1 MQKINILPK
10 NYRFLFFGAGALLVF
25 LVMLFLEVK
34 QVFVALDPA
43 ITKLFQTF
51 FPTRSLDTLLSFFS
65 LLGSFEIITLGVVAI
80 ALWVFRRQKKI
91 FYSLVFFGGI
101 LMFEFMGKLFLYHPG
116 PPSDF
121 FRYSIPFAFPT
132 SYVHTNY
139 SFPSGHVSRTIFLAI
154 VSVFVLRRWWAS
166 LMATVFSLVM
176 VFSRIYLG
184 EHWASDTLGGIFLGL
199 AMGFFTLSYY
209 EQRN

>member
-1 MQKINILPK
+1 MFKFPQ
-10 NYRFLFFGAGALLVF
+10 NYRFLALGMVALLIF
-25 LVMLFLEVK
+25 LSILFLEVK
-34 QVFVALDPA
+34 QIFAVFDPA
-43 ITKLFQTF
+43 V
-51 FPTRSLDTLLSFFS
+51 TRILQSLWPRTLDIPLSFFS
-65 LLGSFEIITLGVVAI
+65 LLGSFEIISLGVI
-80 ALWVFRRQKKI
+80 GLGLWVFRRQKKI
-91 FYSLVFFGGI
+91 FYSLAFFGGI
-101 LMFEFMGKLFLYHPG
+101 LMFEFVGKLFLYHPG

-139 SFPSGHVSRTIFLAI
+139 SFPSGHVSRTIFLAL
-154 VSVFVLRRWWAS
+154 VSVFVLRRWWVSSAAV
-166 LMATVFSLVM
+166 LFSLVM
-176 VFSRIYLG
+176 VFSRVYLG

>member
-1 MQKINILPK
+1 MQKINILPR
-10 NYRFLFFGAGALLVF
+10 NYRFLFSGAAVLLAF
-25 LVMLFLEVK
+25 LVMLFLELK
-34 QVFVALDPA
+34 QVFVFLDPA
-43 ITKLFQTF
+43 MTEFFQTV
-51 FPTRSLDTLLSFFS
+51 FPRTLDVPLSFFS
-65 LLGSFEIITLGVVAI
+65 LLGSFEIIFLGVI
-80 ALWVFRRQKKI
+80 SLGLWIFRRQKKI
-91 FYSLVFFGGI
+91 FYSLIFFGGI

-154 VSVFVLRRWWAS
+154 VSTFVLRRWWVS
-166 LMATVFSLVM
+166 LTAVFFSLVM
-176 VFSRIYLG
+176 VFSRVYLG

>member
-1 MQKINILPK
+1 MFKFPQS
-10 NYRFLFFGAGALLVF
+10 YRFLALGMVTLLVF
-25 LVMLFLEVK
+25 LGILFLEVK
-34 QVFVALDPA
+34 RIFTVFDPA
-43 ITKLFQTF
+43 VTQILQ
-51 FPTRSLDTLLSFFS
+51 SLWPRTLDIPLSFFS
-65 LLGSFEIITLGVVAI
+65 LLGSFEITSLGVI
-80 ALWVFRRQKKI
+80 GLGLWVFRRQKKT
-91 FYSLVFFGGI
+91 FYSLIFFGGI
-101 LMFEFMGKLFLYHPG
+101 LMFEFVGKLFLYHPG
-116 PPSDF
+116 PSSDF

-154 VSVFVLRRWWAS
+154 VSIFVLRRWWIS
-166 LMATVFSLVM
+166 LTAVFFSLVM
-176 VFSRIYLG
+176 VFSRVYLG

>member
-1 MQKINILPK
+1 MKDLNVYPR
-10 NYRFLFFGAGALLVF
+10 NYKFLALGAGFLLIF
-25 LVMLFLEVK
+25 LAILFLEIR
-34 QVFVALDPA
+34 QVFTSFDPA
-43 ITKLFQTF
+43 A
-51 FPTRSLDTLLSFFS
+51 TRALQFLWPRTLDIPLSFFS
-65 LLGSFEIITLGVVAI
+65 LLGSFEITALGVIAI
-80 ALWVFRRQKKI
+80 ALWVFRRQKRI

-116 PPSDF
+116 PPPVF
-121 FRYSIPFAFPT
+121 FRYSIPFVFPT
-132 SYVHTNY
+132 GYVHTNY

-154 VSVFVLRRWWAS
+154 ISIFVLRRWWVS
-166 LMATVFSLVM
+166 LAAILFSLVM
-176 VFSRIYLG
+176 VFSRVYLG